1 MKGTV
6 AKDMLHGADREIPER
21 VIKRPFAS
29 VPFISEYEEP
39 LSNSLSVQQIFRSA
53 PCNIS
58 FASVPFFLEYE
69 EPLNNKEAFCNR
81 PDEWEVR
88 TYKLSS
94 YVQVRYPSQWSHG
107 AERILKNRFPDA
119 FLSNSI
125 SIKQISRSVPCN

>member
-69 EPLNNKEAFCNR
+69 EPL
-81 PDEWEVR
+81 
-88 TYKLSS
+88 T
-94 YVQVRYPSQWSHG
+94 
-107 AERILKNRFPDA
+107 
-119 FLSNSI
+119 NSI
-125 SIKQISRSVPCN
+125 PVQQISRSAPCNISFATVPFISEYEEPLTNSISVQQKV

>member
-39 LSNSLSVQQIFRSA
+39 LTNSISVQQISRSA

-69 EPLNNKEAFCNR
+69 EPLTNSISVQQISRSAPCNISFATVAFIS
-81 PDEWEVR
+81 E
-88 TYKLSS
+88 YGLIA
-94 YVQVRYPSQWSHG
+94 Y
-107 AERILKNRFPDA
+107 LFNRFPDPLRVTYLLHP
-119 FLSNSI
+119 FLSF
-125 SIKQISRSVPCN
+125 